1 MTTPITITFYVDAD
15 SNPAPSP
22 EFKGFVMQHDSLAK
36 AESYMKKLS
45 SAFNG
50 TGYTTWGSER
60 KRIAERAHSKGY
72 AIRTEVALF

>member
-1 MTTPITITFYVDAD
+1 
-15 SNPAPSP
+15 
-22 EFKGFVMQHDSLAK
+22 
-36 AESYMKKLS
+36 MKKLS